1 MQKNILQIG
10 KFSKFSFGGIELV
23 TKIIADSADLSSI
36 ETICFGKHDKVFSKK
51 YREFLTN
58 FTISSQPISFSL
70 IKFLIYKINKYDLI
84 LFHYPNP
91 LVALFLIIFCKK
103 NEIIIF
109 WHSDIVRKKGILFH
123 MSMLVE
129 KFLIR
134 KSKKIIFTSNE
145 YLKSSNSYKYVKD
158 KVVIIPLGIEELP
171 VKRDVSKLNNDKIK
185 LIFIGRLVEYKGLIN
200 FLKIISP
207 FDNIHISIIGNGP
220 LAKDIS
226 KYKDVDNFKPSIKM
240 YGKVNDEKKIMLL
253 KDSNFLILPSLS
265 RAEAYGLVLL
275 EAMRLGV
282 PIITNNLKGSG
293 VIELNSDYE
302 SKPVGFKFDSSNI
315 EKARSAFK
323 NILSIS
329 QEEYEEVSR
338 QALRKFKKKY
348 TDAEFISNIK
358 LTLIG
363 KN

>member
-23 TKIIADSADLSSI
+23 TKIIADAADLNFI
-36 ETICFGKHDKVFSKK
+36 ETICYGKQDKVFSKN

-58 FTISSQPISFSL
+58 FSISSQPISFSL
-70 IKFLIYKINKYDLI
+70 IKFLKYKVNNYDLI

-91 LVALFLIIFCKK
+91 MVALFLIIFCKK

-109 WHSDIVRKKGILFH
+109 WHSDIVRKKGILLH
-123 MSMLVE
+123 ISMLIE

-134 KSKKIIFTSNE
+134 KSKKIIFTSDE
-145 YLKSSNSYKYVKD
+145 YLKSSNSYVYVKD
-158 KVVIIPLGIEELP
+158 KAVIIPLGIKELP
-171 VKRDVSKLNNDKIK
+171 INRDIPKFNNDKIK

-200 FLKIISP
+200 FLKIITP
-207 FDNIHISIIGNGP
+207 FDNIQLNIVGNGP
-220 LAKDIS
+220 LAKNIS
-226 KYKDVDNFKPSIKM
+226 KFKNLDNFKPSLTM
-240 YGKVNDEKKIMLL
+240 HGKVNDEKKIMLL
-253 KDSNFLILPSLS
+253 KDSDFLILPSLS

-293 VIELNSDYE
+293 VIELNSDHE

-315 EKARSAFK
+315 EKARSVFK
-323 NILSIS
+323 DIQLIS
-329 QEEYEEVSR
+329 QEEYKEISKHAYE
-338 QALRKFKKKY
+338 KFKKKY
-348 TDAEFISNIK
+348 TDVQFISDIK
-358 LTLIG
+358 STLMA
-363 KN
+363 